1 MGRLYDFL
9 KEEMNLYQAIEK
21 IELKV
26 KEIMQTNRESYLEN
40 HGFSH
45 IERVIKYVEEAY
57 DCYFQKD
64 MPLNSYECFVLLAA
78 IYIHD
83 IGFFLHD
90 EKTIEAFCK
99 HKKIRF
105 CKEHEEEFYRKQH
118 PWLSAY
124 WLEKNIEDDLK
135 LPFIF
140 DGDIQFGYCIMKV
153 IIGHGIDF
161 WKFPEYQKQFYVSD
175 INIRIDY
182 LSYLLCLGDSLDC
195 DKRRNQ
201 DTVVNKLELC
211 SVQEI
216 IFFKFQEYI
225 NLIEFDKENIILHM
239 NIPAVVEEKKEIINL
254 FIKNRMKWIE
264 YLLNV
269 GNKLFC
275 DIDFKV
281 TLKIYVKECA
291 KQVGFTK
298 EEYCYIQEY
307 LI

>member
-105 CKEHEEEFYRKQH
+105 CKEHEEDRLMRRIMQ
-118 PWLSAY
+118 
-124 WLEKNIEDDLK
+124 LEKIRP
-135 LPFIF
+135 LPVISLQIL
-140 DGDIQFGYCIMKV
+140 IQQILDQ
-153 IIGHGIDF
+153 I
-161 WKFPEYQKQFYVSD
+161 QKSE
-175 INIRIDY
+175 
-182 LSYLLCLGDSLDC
+182 
-195 DKRRNQ
+195 
-201 DTVVNKLELC
+201 NK
-211 SVQEI
+211 
-216 IFFKFQEYI
+216 
-225 NLIEFDKENIILHM
+225 M
-239 NIPAVVEEKKEIINL
+239 
-254 FIKNRMKWIE
+254 
-264 YLLNV
+264 
-269 GNKLFC
+269 
-275 DIDFKV
+275 
-281 TLKIYVKECA
+281 
-291 KQVGFTK
+291 
-298 EEYCYIQEY
+298 
-307 LI
+307 